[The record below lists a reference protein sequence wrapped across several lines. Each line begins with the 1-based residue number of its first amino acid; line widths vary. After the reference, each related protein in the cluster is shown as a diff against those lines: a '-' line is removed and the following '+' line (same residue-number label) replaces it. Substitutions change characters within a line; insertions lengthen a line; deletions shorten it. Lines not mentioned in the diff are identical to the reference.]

1 MVHYLNWWS
10 NDGEAYDA
18 FTYIIKHCSKQY
30 EKFDD
35 SKIYIYSLF
44 GSIENLKKDV
54 DGVKI
59 YFTGENTRQ
68 RFTEYKDE
76 DDISKYVDIICSFFK
91 TTERSVRFPLWC
103 LYYKFYSKGL
113 FTLKESETSRHV
125 GASLIARHDFYRNRI
140 PLVQKFMN
148 YGLPVYTTLQIPGTY
163 GVRLGPEPIDKVN
176 FIKNFYFNIC
186 PENTEEEG
194 YTTEKIFQCID
205 AGCIPIYNTLRP
217 VEKGILNQERIFSD
231 VTPEL
236 IQNATIIQKMDI
248 WDKDAL
254 VNIFLIYL
262 RFWIQLKKCYT
273 TKYGELE
280 LNKESI
286 EGAIIYTVDTYNK
299 EESEVKIKEHWRKY
313 KQLFEPLALVQ
324 VKDENNK
331 LYTIEDIF
339 DDLK

>member
-1 MVHYLNWWS
+1 MVNLLNWWDGDAGEFSQFINYCGKLYS
-10 NDGEAYDA
+10 N
-18 FTYIIKHCSKQY
+18 
-30 EKFDD
+30 FDD
-35 SKIYIYSLF
+35 NKIYIYSLF

-59 YFTGENTRQ
+59 YFTGENTKQ

-76 DDISKYVDIICSFFK
+76 NDISRFVDIVCSFFK
-91 TTERSVRFPLWC
+91 TTEKSVRFPLWC
-103 LYYKFYSKGL
+103 LYYKFYSEGL
-113 FTLKESETSRHV
+113 FTLKESETKRYI
-125 GASLIARHDFYRNRI
+125 GASLIARHDFYRNRL

-148 YGLPVYTTLQIPGTY
+148 LGIPVYTTLQIPGTF
-163 GVRLGPEPIDKVN
+163 GLRIGPDSIDKIN

-236 IQNATIIQKMDI
+236 IQNATTIQKMDI

-262 RFWIQLKKCYT
+262 NFWIQLKKCYT
-273 TKYGELE
+273 RKYGELQLSNE
-280 LNKESI
+280 AI
-286 EGAIIYTVDTYNK
+286 EGAIIYTVDTYDK
-299 EESEVKIKEHWRKY
+299 EECKNIIKDHWRKY
-313 KQLFEPLALVQ
+313 KQLFEPLALVK
-324 VKDENNK
+324 VKEENNK
-331 LYTIEDIF
+331 MYTVEEIF
-339 DDLK
+339 SDL